1 MSDSASTQAA
11 ERNFSSP
18 DRECDLVMKGGL
30 TSGVVYPPVILE
42 LATKYRF
49 RNIGGTSAG
58 AIAAAA
64 TAAAEYGRASGRGQ
78 EAFQTL
84 NQISQDLSSCLVP
97 AEAQNQDPCDVSFL
111 LNLFQPTAETK
122 PLFDIALTWLKKEP
136 TTKPPN
142 RFSTLFRVLRLKTIL
157 KSHLGSSF
165 DPGAT
170 LGLVVALAIAL
181 GLTSLSFWTLSLF
194 NGQPSGIGFLVLLL
208 AYGVPLVAIARP
220 LGGIIAA
227 ITKLWTILTKDVV
240 QNNLYGLCTGMDG
253 IPFQKP
259 GKALTNWLHEDV
271 INKLANKPLNQPLTF
286 DDLSNVEAKS
296 QRITLRMV
304 TCNLSHNRP
313 YQLPFQKAI
322 FIFHEDE
329 FAKLFPPAVVDY
341 LKCSAPPM
349 TMQVRGQTYSVQF
362 TDKKYHVLPTG
373 NAMPVLVATRMS
385 LSFPILF
392 SAVPLYT
399 IAASC
404 FFQTTSPGD
413 GGESRIEVKP
423 EDLQRNWFSDGGIA
437 SNFPIHF
444 FDAWMPGRPTF
455 GLNLTTLK
463 QRDDKQ
469 NVASKQTVANL
480 EAAPQATQFSYV
492 PEETTLVEQPE
503 QSPKPSK
510 PERYPWDEPIHLPK
524 ANEVPYPLWK
534 DLNGNWLAFLGAMFD
549 TSQSYRD
556 TMQAMLP
563 SYRERIVQIR
573 LANDEGGLNL
583 AMPPATIQALKQRGH
598 DAGSELLEKFYP
610 PGTRLQHHQW
620 VRLKVMVGLLEK
632 QLDAVAAAVRHY
644 QLNYHNL
651 LNQQKDLEADFPFAE
666 IDVDWN
672 QDALERLQELE
683 ELIKKWQARKTGFL
697 GEMERQPVPE
707 TSLSRG
713 FAQTI
718 PLTEETLELR
728 VTPDL

>member
-1 MSDSASTQAA
+1 MSDSAPTQPIA

-97 AEAQNQDPCDVSFL
+97 IGAQKQDPCEVSFL

-122 PLFDIALTWLKKEP
+122 PLFDIALTLLQKEP
-136 TTKPPN
+136 TTKPPK
-142 RFSTLFRVLRLKTIL
+142 RFSTLFRVLRFKTIL
-157 KSHLGSSF
+157 KTHLGIYF
-165 DPGAT
+165 AQGAKI
-170 LGLVVALAIAL
+170 GLVVALVIAL
-181 GLTSLSFWTLSLF
+181 SLTSLSFWTLSLL

-208 AYGVPLVAIARP
+208 AYGIPLVAIARP
-220 LGGIIAA
+220 LGGTIAA
-227 ITKLWTILTKDVV
+227 IKKLWTIVTKDVV
-240 QNNLYGLCTGMDG
+240 QNNLYGLCTGMGG

-259 GKALTNWLHEDV
+259 GKALTDWLHEDV
-271 INKLANKPLNQPLTF
+271 INKLANKPLEQPLTF
-286 DDLSNVEAKS
+286 GDLSSIEAKN

-329 FAKLFPPAVVDY
+329 FSKLFPSTVVDY
-341 LKCSAPPM
+341 LKDSAPPI
-349 TMQVRGQTYSVQF
+349 TIQVRGQTYSVQF

-373 NAMPVLVATRMS
+373 DAMPVLVATRMS

-404 FFQTTSPGD
+404 FIQTPSQGD
-413 GGESRIEVKP
+413 GVESLIEVKP

-455 GLNLTTLK
+455 GLNLTT
-463 QRDDKQ
+463 
-469 NVASKQTVANL
+469 SKQPDDSQKTTSKQKATNL

-492 PEETTLVEQPE
+492 PEQTTLVEQAPN
-503 QSPKPSK
+503 QPA

-534 DLNGNWLAFLGAMFD
+534 DLNGNWRAFLGAMFD

-556 TMQAMLP
+556 TMQSMLP

-583 AMPPATIQALKQRGH
+583 AMSPATIQALKQRGH
-598 DAGSELLEKFYP
+598 DAGTELLDKFYP
-610 PGTRLQHHQW
+610 PGTRLHHHQW

-632 QLDAVAAAVRHY
+632 QLDAVAAAVNYY
-644 QLNYHNL
+644 QLNYQDL
-651 LNQQKDLEADFPFAE
+651 LNQQKDVEAEFPFAE
-666 IDVDWN
+666 IDVNWN

-683 ELIKKWQARKTGFL
+683 ELIRKWQARKTSSL
-697 GEMERQPVPE
+697 GEVDSQPVQD
-707 TSLSRG
+707 SSISRG
-713 FAQTI
+713 FAQTA